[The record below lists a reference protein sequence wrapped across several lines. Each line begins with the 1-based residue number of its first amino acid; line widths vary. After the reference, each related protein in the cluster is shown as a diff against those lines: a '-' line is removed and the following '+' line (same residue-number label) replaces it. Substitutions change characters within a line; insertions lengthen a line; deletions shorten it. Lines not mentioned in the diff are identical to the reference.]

1 MNESTS
7 TYPIRRKIESSSS
20 FCFSALLTIPSV
32 FVLLPLTNPAALEGL
47 LFKTGCFLC
56 TEAVLCVTG
65 NEPNDEIFPN
75 HR

>member
-1 MNESTS
+1 MKVR
-7 TYPIRRKIESSSS
+7 TYTVRRKIESSSS
-20 FCFSALLTIPSV
+20 LCSTYHTFSFCFA
-32 FVLLPLTNPAALEGL
+32 PLTNPAALEGL